1 MAAEPYLVFS
11 QRIDSTR
18 QNFGAT
24 GGRALPAIFGLGQY
38 DYITNQMAQMRFR
51 VRCGERVA
59 ADEYCFDDL
68 LSQVTAPFQNLANT
82 FGARP
87 FGAAS

>member
-1 MAAEPYLVFS
+1 MTSIASGGSVYRPYLFS
-11 QRIDSTR
+11 W
-18 QNFGAT
+18 FA
-24 GGRALPAIFGLGQY
+24 QY
-38 DYITNQMAQMRFR
+38 DHITNQIAEMRFR
-51 VRCGERVA
+51 IRCGERFA

-68 LSQVTAPFQNLANT
+68 LSQVTAPFQHRAQT